1 MERLRPL
8 ILLLFVLLMVNGGL
22 RAQVVKESDSIPEI
36 PTFTDTAGIDA
47 PFIDLSTLDTLPVM
61 PVVTDTVVVD
71 TIVPEDL
78 YDPDE
83 TSIQFDIDTL
93 YWGGDSY
100 YKTHFIN
107 KIRDVMENKRGNV
120 RILHIG
126 GSHVQAGTM
135 THRIRK
141 HLLDEYGGAPAARGL
156 IFPYSAANNC
166 NNPNDYRISK
176 TTPFNLIRNVYK
188 DHTFPLGV
196 AGIAVWN
203 ADQMNS
209 ITVKMNAE
217 GYDFMADT
225 IVLLGEVHGWP
236 IDPILKE
243 DTIYHFPDSIDLQN
257 GRYYFYF
264 DRPVRD
270 FTFYFPCSKGDTF
283 VVNGIL
289 LQNERPGITLS
300 SIGVNG
306 AQTGSYLRC
315 HNFTRDMQ
323 LLQPDLV
330 IFGIGVNDA
339 YGSSFDSV
347 AFKNNYLELVRR
359 IRSVN
364 PDCTFIFFSN
374 NDTWKKG
381 KKGRY
386 YVNTTGPAVAE
397 VMYRLADLTGGA
409 VWDQF
414 AIMGGLKS
422 METWRKKGLA
432 QKDRVHFTASGY
444 NLVGDL
450 FFDAFIRDIK
460 PDRDEHR

>member
-1 MERLRPL
+1 MEHLRP
-8 ILLLFVLLMVNGGL
+8 IVLLFLLVLAACATS
-22 RAQVVKESDSIPEI
+22 AQVVVESDSIPEI
-36 PTFTDTAGIDA
+36 PTFTDTTGIDLTTV
-47 PFIDLSTLDTLPVM
+47 P
-61 PVVTDTVVVD
+61 DTVVVD
-71 TIVPEDL
+71 TVVAEDL
-78 YDPDE
+78 YEPGE
-83 TSIQFDIDTL
+83 TSIQYGIDTL
-93 YWGGDSY
+93 YWGGDSTTL
-100 YKTHFIN
+100 KNFFDKWQRLMAT
-107 KIRDVMENKRGNV
+107 RQGNLHIV
-120 RILHIG
+120 HIG

-141 HLLDEYGGAPAARGL
+141 HLLDEYGGPAAARGF
-156 IFPYSAANNC
+156 IFPYSTANKC
-166 NNPNDYRISK
+166 NNPVDYRVSK
-176 TTPFNLIRNVYK
+176 LKTFNLIRNVYK
-188 DHTFPLGV
+188 DYTFPLGA

-203 ADQMNS
+203 SDTLNS

-225 IVLLGEVHGWP
+225 IILLGDAHGWP

-243 DTIYHFPDSIDLQN
+243 DTIYHFPDSIDYGN
-257 GRYYFYF
+257 GRYHFYF
-264 DRPVRD
+264 DHPVRD
-270 FTFYFPCSKGDTF
+270 FTLFFPCSKGDTF

-289 LQNERPGITLS
+289 LSNGRPGVTLS

-315 HNFTRDMQ
+315 QNFTRDMA
-323 LLQPDLV
+323 LLRPDLV

-364 PDCTFIFFSN
+364 PDCAFIFFSN

-381 KKGRY
+381 RKGKY
-386 YVNTTGPAVAE
+386 YVNPTGPAVAD

-432 QKDRVHFTASGY
+432 QKDRVHFTAAGY
-444 NLVGDL
+444 NLIGDL
-450 FFDAFIRDIK
+450 FFEAFIRETK
-460 PDRDEHR
+460 PKTR